1 MALRDYLALRDDASD
16 YLIVSERKPH
26 GQLTRAAVEK
36 IVRLISERAYN
47 LTGVH
52 ITPHIFR
59 HTTISTALR
68 NGMPIQNVA
77 KMVGHSEIKTTMY
90 YAQIDTG
97 DIQYEHTRFVV

>member
-1 MALRDYLALRDDASD
+1 MFNDFRLAML
-16 YLIVSERKPH
+16 SELVNSGIDNDSMR
-26 GQLTRAAVEK
+26 RVMCVVDK
-36 IVRLISERAYN
+36 I
-47 LTGVH
+47 GVH